1 MNGRS
6 RREYLEVI
14 YSRYR
19 RAELEEKQVI
29 LKEFCRNTDYNR
41 KYAIRLLNAP
51 APNPRREHPRRRRR
65 APTYSAGVI
74 AVLGAVWEAAGYP
87 CAVRLKALLPLWM
100 PWVRK
105 RFRPA
110 PATERGVLDIS
121 ARQIDRRLEKRKK
134 RVSHRLY
141 GRTKPGTLLQHLIP
155 LRTDHRRAER
165 PGLPAMGL
173 VSPFREPVRGQ
184 YSSSPKFYAL

>member
-29 LKEFCRNTDYNR
+29 LNEFCRNTGYNR

-51 APNPRREHPRRRRR
+51 APNPRGERPRRRRR

-100 PWVRK
+100 PWEIGRASC
-105 RFRPA
+105 R
-110 PATERGVLDIS
+110 ERVKVPVGALCFEVVVGAGAAL
-121 ARQIDRRLEKRKK
+121 ARM
-134 RVSHRLY
+134 V
-141 GRTKPGTLLQHLIP
+141 
-155 LRTDHRRAER
+155 
-165 PGLPAMGL
+165 
-173 VSPFREPVRGQ
+173 
-184 YSSSPKFYAL
+184 AL